1 MDPTKLFMRLSACG
15 MCPRRSLSKKMEA
28 SFCSLAPVEDAV
40 RGLVNGIESV
50 EETP

>member
-1 MDPTKLFMRLSACG
+1 MWHVSQKIFEQEDE
-15 MCPRRSLSKKMEA
+15 KMEA
-28 SFCSLAPVEDAV
+28 SFCSLAPVENAV

>member
-1 MDPTKLFMRLSACG
+1 MDPTKLFMRLSTCG

-28 SFCSLAPVEDAV
+28 SFCSLAPVEGPV
-40 RGLVNGIESV
+40 RSLVNGIESV

>member
-1 MDPTKLFMRLSACG
+1 
-15 MCPRRSLSKKMEA
+15 MEA

-50 EETP
+50 EELRNSLFSD